1 MPSDEAKSGRAQTT
15 RSGLSQQQSRE
26 ADQALMARVSQG
38 DAQAFQQL
46 VDAGIDRV
54 LAVARRMLGDEAE
67 AEDVAQDVFLRLWN
81 QADRWEGG
89 RAQVSTWLYRVTVNS
104 CIDRMRARR
113 EDTMEELPETSSEAT
128 QQQTLEEEDLQSYM
142 DDALQNLPER
152 QRTALVLFHYE
163 DLSMNDVAEM
173 MDASVEAVESLLAR
187 GRRALKKSL
196 KAQWKAYLPEQPE

>member
-1 MPSDEAKSGRAQTT
+1 MPSHEAKPPRAHA
-15 RSGLSQQQSRE
+15 RPGASQIEARQ

-46 VDAGIDRV
+46 VDASIDRV
-54 LAVARRMLGDEAE
+54 LAVARRMLGDDME
-67 AEDVAQDVFLRLWN
+67 AEDVAQDVFLRLWR

-113 EDTMEELPETSSEAT
+113 EETVDELPEVSSEAT
-128 QQQTLEEEDLQSYM
+128 QHLTLEEEDLQDYM
-142 DDALQNLPER
+142 DAALQGLPER
-152 QRTALVLFHYE
+152 QRVALVLFHYE
-163 DLSMNDVAEM
+163 NLSMSAVADT

-196 KAQWKAYLPEQPE
+196 KSQWKAFLPEMPE

>member
-1 MPSDEAKSGRAQTT
+1 MPSHEAKPSRPHVRPGA
-15 RSGLSQQQSRE
+15 SQNEARQ

-38 DAQAFQQL
+38 DAQAFHQL

-54 LAVARRMLGDEAE
+54 LAVARRMLGDDME
-67 AEDVAQDVFLRLWN
+67 AEDVAQDVFLRLWR

-113 EDTMEELPETSSEAT
+113 EETVDELPEVSSEAT
-128 QQQTLEEEDLQSYM
+128 QQLTLEEEDLQDYM
-142 DDALQNLPER
+142 DTALQELPER
-152 QRTALVLFHYE
+152 QRAALVLFHYE
-163 DLSMNDVAEM
+163 NLSMNAVAET
-173 MDASVEAVESLLAR
+173 MDASVDAVESLLAR

-196 KAQWKAYLPEQPE
+196 KSQWKAFLPEMPE

>member
-1 MPSDEAKSGRAQTT
+1 MPSHEAKPPRAHA
-15 RSGLSQQQSRE
+15 RPGASQNEARQ

-46 VDAGIDRV
+46 VDASIDRV
-54 LAVARRMLGDEAE
+54 LAVARRMLGDDME
-67 AEDVAQDVFLRLWN
+67 AEDVAQDVFLRLWR

-113 EDTMEELPETSSEAT
+113 EETVDELPEVSSEAA
-128 QQQTLEEEDLQSYM
+128 QHLTLEEEDLQDYM
-142 DDALQNLPER
+142 DAALQGLPER
-152 QRTALVLFHYE
+152 QRVALVLFHYE
-163 DLSMNDVAEM
+163 NLSMSAVADT

-196 KAQWKAYLPEQPE
+196 KSQWKAFLPEMPE

>member
-1 MPSDEAKSGRAQTT
+1 
-15 RSGLSQQQSRE
+15 
-26 ADQALMARVSQG
+26 MARVSQG
-38 DAQAFQQL
+38 DARAFQQL

-54 LAVARRMLGDEAE
+54 LAVARRMLGDDME
-67 AEDVAQDVFLRLWN
+67 AEDVAQDVFLRLWR

-113 EDTMEELPETSSEAT
+113 EETVDELPEVSSEAT
-128 QQQTLEEEDLQSYM
+128 QQLTLEEEDLQDYM
-142 DDALQNLPER
+142 DAALQGLPER
-152 QRTALVLFHYE
+152 QRVALVLFHYE
-163 DLSMNDVAEM
+163 NLSMSAVADT

-196 KAQWKAYLPEQPE
+196 KSQWKAFLPDMPE

>member
-1 MPSDEAKSGRAQTT
+1 MPSHEAKPPRAHA
-15 RSGLSQQQSRE
+15 RPGASQNEARQ

-46 VDAGIDRV
+46 VDASIDRV
-54 LAVARRMLGDEAE
+54 LAVARRMLGDDMES
-67 AEDVAQDVFLRLWN
+67 EDVAQDVFLRLWR

-113 EDTMEELPETSSEAT
+113 EETVDELPEVSSEAT
-128 QQQTLEEEDLQSYM
+128 QHLTLEEEDLQDYM
-142 DDALQNLPER
+142 DAALQGLPER
-152 QRTALVLFHYE
+152 QRVALVLFHYE
-163 DLSMNDVAEM
+163 NLSMSAVADT

-196 KAQWKAYLPEQPE
+196 KSQWKAFLPDMPE

>member
-1 MPSDEAKSGRAQTT
+1 MPSNEAKPPRVHA
-15 RSGLSQQQSRE
+15 RSGASQNEARQ

-38 DAQAFQQL
+38 DARAFQQL

-54 LAVARRMLGDEAE
+54 LAVARRMLGDDME
-67 AEDVAQDVFLRLWN
+67 AEDVAQDVFLRLWR

-113 EDTMEELPETSSEAT
+113 EETVDELPEVGSEAT
-128 QQQTLEEEDLQSYM
+128 QQLTLEEEDLQDYM
-142 DDALQNLPER
+142 DAALQGLPER
-152 QRTALVLFHYE
+152 QRVALVLFHYE
-163 DLSMNDVAEM
+163 NLSMSAVADT

-196 KAQWKAYLPEQPE
+196 KSQWKTFLPDMPE

>member
-1 MPSDEAKSGRAQTT
+1 MPSNEAKPPRVHA
-15 RSGLSQQQSRE
+15 RSGASQNEARQ

-38 DAQAFQQL
+38 DARAFQQL

-54 LAVARRMLGDEAE
+54 LAVARRMLGDDME
-67 AEDVAQDVFLRLWN
+67 AEDVAQDVFLRLWR

-113 EDTMEELPETSSEAT
+113 EETVDELPEVGSEAT
-128 QQQTLEEEDLQSYM
+128 QQLTLEEEDLQDYM
-142 DDALQNLPER
+142 DTALQGLPER
-152 QRTALVLFHYE
+152 QRAALVLFHYE
-163 DLSMNDVAEM
+163 NLSMSAVADT

-196 KAQWKAYLPEQPE
+196 KSQWKAFLPDMPE

>member
-1 MPSDEAKSGRAQTT
+1 MPSNEAKPPRVHA
-15 RSGLSQQQSRE
+15 RSGASQNEARQ
-26 ADQALMARVSQG
+26 ADQVLMARVSQG
-38 DAQAFQQL
+38 DARAFQQL

-54 LAVARRMLGDEAE
+54 LAVARRMLGDDME
-67 AEDVAQDVFLRLWN
+67 AEDVAQDVFLRLWR

-113 EDTMEELPETSSEAT
+113 EETVDELPEVSSEAT
-128 QQQTLEEEDLQSYM
+128 QQLTLEEEDLQDYM
-142 DDALQNLPER
+142 DAALQGLPER
-152 QRTALVLFHYE
+152 QRVALVLFHYE
-163 DLSMNDVAEM
+163 NLSMSAVADT

-196 KAQWKAYLPEQPE
+196 KSQWKAFLPDMPE